1 MMYITFIETRDGKV
15 KNSSM
20 EALSVATELAS
31 RAGKSSAA
39 VVVGGNC
46 QQYFDA
52 VHKHGA
58 ETVYFKND
66 ARLNLYNPV
75 LYRELVRKAVEQAA
89 ATKVFFSATS
99 MGKDLAPAVAAGFG
113 TSVICDCT
121 EYDASGDCVV
131 WKRPVYAGKAYMRL
145 KGSSAHEFV
154 SLRPNV
160 FSARERPSAARKQVE
175 ISLDIA
181 GIDPKL
187 NTTEVRV
194 QQKGRPELTEASTIV
209 SAGRG
214 LKGPEFFNLR
224 DELADVLGAAVGTS
238 RTVVDAG
245 WRPYSE
251 QVGQTG
257 KTVSPNL
264 YIAIGISGAIQHLA
278 GMASSK
284 VIVAINKDKDA
295 PIFKVASYGIVGDA
309 FEVVPALID
318 ELKKTLGGR

>member
-1 MMYITFIETRDGKV
+1 MTYLTFIETREGKV
-15 KNSSM
+15 KNSSL
-20 EALSVATELAS
+20 EALSVATELALN
-31 RAGKSSAA
+31 AGKSSVA
-39 VVVGGNC
+39 VVLGGGC
-46 QQYFDA
+46 SQFFDT

-58 ETVYFKND
+58 ETVYFKDD

-75 LYRELVRKAVEQAA
+75 LYRETVRKAVEQAA

-99 MGKDLAPAVAAGFG
+99 MGKDLAPAVAARFG

-121 EYDASGDCVV
+121 EYEITGGSVV

-145 KGSSAHEFV
+145 KGGGTHEFV

-160 FSARERPSAARKQVE
+160 FSARERPAPARNHVE
-175 ISLDIA
+175 IAVDIA
-181 GIDPKL
+181 GIAPKID
-187 NTTEVRV
+187 TKEVKI
-194 QQKGRPELTEASTIV
+194 QQKGRPELTEASIIV

-214 LKGPEFFNLR
+214 LKGPEFFKLR
-224 DELADVLGAAVGTS
+224 DELADVLGAAVGAS
-238 RTVVDAG
+238 RAVVDAG

-284 VIVAINKDKDA
+284 VIAAINKDKDA
-295 PIFKVASYGIVGDA
+295 PIFKVANYGIVGDA

-318 ELKKTLGGR
+318 ELKKTLGRS